1 MSRMRARRKTLL
13 FCAAAVAILTAACA
27 ASRREAKES
36 NANKIV
42 VSATPPFETKEPERY
57 RATRTITITSASG
70 ETTVTKNL
78 IARDGELRRDEST
91 TGGQQVVYL
100 TLPEGRFVL
109 LPNEKVYAAAT
120 DEPPASDG
128 EDASETSPDRLLH
141 AELITPGYQQ
151 LGKETIGGKDLQK
164 YRVVV
169 NNSAGENVSAGETLL
184 WFDEKLQMPVRTE
197 SRSPNGVRT
206 VNELSNVVLDAG
218 KTLFQIPKD
227 YEKIEFAKLRERLKS
242 SQP

>member
-1 MSRMRARRKTLL
+1 MRAGQKALL
-13 FCAAAVAILTAACA
+13 FFAAAVVLLTTACA
-27 ASRREAKES
+27 ASQREAKES

-42 VSATPPFETKEPERY
+42 VSSTPPFETKEPERY
-57 RATRTITITSASG
+57 RATRTIAITGASG

-78 IARDGELRRDEST
+78 IARDGDLRRDESG
-91 TGGQQVVYL
+91 TGAQQVVYL

-120 DEPPASDG
+120 DEPPASDD
-128 EDASETSPDRLLH
+128 ESSETSPDRLLH

-151 LGKETIGGKDLQK
+151 LGKETVGGKDLQK

-197 SRSPNGVRT
+197 SRSPNGART
-206 VNELSNVVLDAG
+206 VNELSNVVLDAD